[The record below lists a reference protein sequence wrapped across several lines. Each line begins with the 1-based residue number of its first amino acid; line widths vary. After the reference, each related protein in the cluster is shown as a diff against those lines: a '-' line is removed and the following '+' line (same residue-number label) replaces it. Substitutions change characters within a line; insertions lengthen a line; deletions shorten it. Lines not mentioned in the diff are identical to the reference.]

1 MAHSLYK
8 WTGPLV
14 QPASFDGDEAPA
26 WYGTDENGVS
36 YAFLTSAYA
45 GACTVENDDLAVTTA
60 SAAKTWVKENSKQA
74 MAIDAECVEEIRKKY
89 TVDQEFAAH
98 RTSNTTVLNDI
109 GAIVT
114 AHQALKDALVGD

>member
-1 MAHSLYK
+1 MAQSLYK

-14 QPASFDGDEAPA
+14 QPETFSGDETPA
-26 WYGTDENGVS
+26 WYGTDDNGVS

-60 SAAKTWVKENSKQA
+60 SAAKTWVKENSPQA
-74 MAIDAECVEEIRKKY
+74 KIINSDCVLAIRAKY

-98 RTSNTTVLNDI
+98 RTNNTTVLNDI

-114 AHQALKDALVGD
+114 AHQAMKDALVGD

>member
-1 MAHSLYK
+1 MAQSLYK
-8 WTGPLV
+8 WTGSLV
-14 QPASFDGDEAPA
+14 QPSSFDGDEPPA
-26 WYGTDENGVS
+26 WYGTDDNGVS

-45 GACTVENDDLAVTTA
+45 NACTVENDDLAVTTA

-74 MAIDAECVEEIRKKY
+74 MAIDADCVSEIRSKY

-109 GAIVT
+109 AAIVT

>member
-1 MAHSLYK
+1 MAQSLYK
-8 WTGPLV
+8 WTGSLV

-26 WYGTDENGVS
+26 WYGTDDNGVS

-45 GACTVENDDLAVTTA
+45 GACTAEKDDLAVTTA

-74 MAIDAECVEEIRKKY
+74 MAIDADCVNEIRKKY

-109 GAIVT
+109 ASIVAT
-114 AHQALKDALVGD
+114 HQALKDALVGD

>member
-1 MAHSLYK
+1 MAQSLYK

-26 WYGTDENGVS
+26 WYGTDADGVS
-36 YAFLTSAYA
+36 YALMTSAYA

-74 MAIDAECVEEIRKKY
+74 MAIDAECVAEIRKKY

>member
-1 MAHSLYK
+1 MAQSLYK
-8 WTGPLV
+8 WTGSLV
-14 QPASFDGDEAPA
+14 QPSSFDGDEPPA
-26 WYGTDENGVS
+26 WYGTDDNGVS

-45 GACTVENDDLAVTTA
+45 NACTVENDDLAVTTA

-74 MAIDAECVEEIRKKY
+74 MAIDADCVSDIRSKY

-109 GAIVT
+109 AAIVT

>member
-1 MAHSLYK
+1 MAQSLYK
-8 WTGPLV
+8 WTGSLV
-14 QPASFDGDEAPA
+14 QPTSFDGDEAPA
-26 WYGTDENGVS
+26 WYGTDDNGVS

-45 GACTVENDDLAVTTA
+45 NACTVANDDLAVTTA

-74 MAIDAECVEEIRKKY
+74 IAIDADCVNEIRKKY

-109 GAIVT
+109 ASIVAT
-114 AHQALKDALVGD
+114 HQALKDALVGD